1 MSEHSTQ
8 FEAAGGGLVLRGAIL
23 LYRSEGPRNF
33 SSHGPHRGDAA
44 AFASMHA
51 VEHDEEGRPTIAAGV
66 PLSRAHLRQ
75 WTEALG
81 RTVRPELLPE
91 NVLVA
96 HPDMLAWWVPEQVPP
111 PAPGQTQAPGLNCRC
126 SRSAAMPRKVAT
138 PRRSHSSP
146 VPPSRIHPGAP

>member
-51 VEHDEEGRPTIAAGV
+51 VEHDEEGRPTR
-66 PLSRAHLRQ
+66 SRPSSWCNFLDGLR
-75 WTEALG
+75 A
-81 RTVRPELLPE
+81 
-91 NVLVA
+91 
-96 HPDMLAWWVPEQVPP
+96 
-111 PAPGQTQAPGLNCRC
+111 
-126 SRSAAMPRKVAT
+126 
-138 PRRSHSSP
+138 
-146 VPPSRIHPGAP
+146 